1 MNLNH
6 VGPLPARPAERRRL
20 FRAALTL
27 GCVSV
32 LLLGC
37 NRQTAVDAG
46 AGQRSKKAAVPVLVA
61 ETTQKAI
68 PVEIRAI
75 GNVMAYTKVTIRSRI
90 TGHLMQVHFREGQ
103 EVNQGDLLFTID
115 PRPVGAS
122 LRQAEATLAR
132 DEAQLEQARIEFDRS
147 QSLLDA
153 SLVSKEDY
161 DRVRA
166 TFQAMKSTVL
176 AGRATVSNAMLNVE
190 FTSIHSPISGRT
202 GNLLINEGNVVK
214 AEDDQLVTINQVHP
228 IYVSFAVPEGHLPSI
243 KQEMSKG
250 TLHVEASYAG
260 LEGPVPRG
268 ELTFVDNNVD
278 TTTGTIQLKATF
290 TNEDNALWPGQFVQ
304 VTLTLNTQ
312 PRALVVPSQAVQTG
326 LNGPFVFVVKADKS
340 VEVRPVVP
348 GLSHGTETVIDRG
361 LTAGETVVIDGQLRL
376 VPGATVNVRTD
387 LAPIKT
393 TGQEKQT
400 AS

>member
-1 MNLNH
+1 M
-6 VGPLPARPAERRRL
+6 
-20 FRAALTL
+20 
-27 GCVSV
+27 
-32 LLLGC
+32 
-37 NRQTAVDAG
+37 
-46 AGQRSKKAAVPVLVA
+46 
-61 ETTQKAI
+61 
-68 PVEIRAI
+68 
-75 GNVMAYTKVTIRSRI
+75 
-90 TGHLMQVHFREGQ
+90 
-103 EVNQGDLLFTID
+103 
-115 PRPVGAS
+115 
-122 LRQAEATLAR
+122 
-132 DEAQLEQARIEFDRS
+132 
-147 QSLLDA
+147 
-153 SLVSKEDY
+153 
-161 DRVRA
+161 
-166 TFQAMKSTVL
+166 
-176 AGRATVSNAMLNVE
+176 
-190 FTSIHSPISGRT
+190 
-202 GNLLINEGNVVK
+202 
-214 AEDDQLVTINQVHP
+214 
-228 IYVSFAVPEGHLPSI
+228 PEGHLPSI